1 MSTQI
6 GTKLLRGLAA
16 LVTVWAAL
24 AGGGALAAPEVKI
37 GSILP
42 LSGGS
47 APQGAQSR
55 RAQELA
61 VEEIN
66 AAGGI
71 KALGGA
77 QIKLVFADSQ
87 TKPQVAVAEAER
99 LLTQENVAFLTGAY
113 NSGVTLPA
121 SEVAERYKKVWFV
134 PVSSDISITKRGF
147 KYVFR
152 MAENSEMRIRAQINY
167 VAELQKKAGTKLL
180 RFALVYEN
188 NTYGQGNAESQRRF
202 VKEMGW
208 QVVLDEAFDPKAADV
223 SPVIAKVKAA
233 NADIVLLANSYMPST
248 ILMAKGFREQKVKPK
263 AFVGTSGAHSDPD
276 YVANVGEAAL
286 GVFDISG
293 WEPDVDRPFAQ
304 ETAKKFQ
311 ARFGIPMNN
320 ETAKEYVGMYVVKDV
335 LERAKS
341 LDSEA
346 IRQAFADSK
355 ITTGIPQMYN
365 KMVHFDSTGT
375 FPDLSSMVLVQF
387 QKVNGKVERVTILPD
402 ESARKGFKPVF
413 PYGY

>member
-1 MSTQI
+1 MHTQI
-6 GTKLLRGLAA
+6 GKKLLRGLAG
-16 LVTVWAAL
+16 LLAL
-24 AGGGALAAPEVKI
+24 AAASGGTALAAPEVKI

-42 LSGGS
+42 LSGAS
-47 APQGAQSR
+47 APQGAQAR

-77 QIKLVFADSQ
+77 QIKLIFADSQ

-99 LLTQENVAFLTGAY
+99 LLTQEGVAFLMGAY

-121 SEVAERYKKVWFV
+121 SEVAERYKKVWFA
-134 PVSSDISITKRGF
+134 PVSSDISITRRGF
-147 KYVFR
+147 KYIFR
-152 MAENSEMRIRAQINY
+152 MAENSEMRVQAQINY
-167 VAELQKKAGTKLL
+167 IAELQKKFGTKLT

-188 NTYGQGNAESQRRF
+188 NTYGQGNAEAQRRL

-233 NADIVLLANSYMPST
+233 NPDVVILANSYMPST
-248 ILMAKGFREQKVKPK
+248 IQMAKGFKEQKVKPK
-263 AFVGTSGAHSDPD
+263 AFVATSASHTDPD
-276 YVANVGEAAL
+276 YIANVGDIAL
-286 GVFDISG
+286 GVFDVSG
-293 WEPDVDRPFAQ
+293 WEPDVNRPYAH
-304 ETAKKFQ
+304 ETAQKFQ

-320 ETAKEYVGMYVVKDV
+320 ETAKEYVGLYVVKDV

-346 IRQAFADSK
+346 IRQAFVDSK

-365 KMVHFDSTGT
+365 KVVHFDKTGT
-375 FPDLSSMVLVQF
+375 FPDLSSMVMVQF
-387 QKVNGKVERVTILPD
+387 QKVNGKIERVTILPED
-402 ESARKGFKPVF
+402 SARKGFKPVF
-413 PYGY
+413 PYSY